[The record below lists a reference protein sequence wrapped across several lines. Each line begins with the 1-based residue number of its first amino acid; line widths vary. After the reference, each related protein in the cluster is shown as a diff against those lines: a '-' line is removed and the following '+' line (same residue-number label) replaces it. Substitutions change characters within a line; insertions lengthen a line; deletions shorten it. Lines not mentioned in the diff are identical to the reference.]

1 MKKILTLLVAICA
14 CSMANAQNISLEL
27 RDTPVRTA
35 LEMVFKQAGIKSYV
49 IDNNVDGIIGT
60 VNVTE
65 QSVESALKLI
75 MRTNSKLLTY
85 VLENDVYIVKSR
97 KIVIGPNPEPTNYSD
112 LIMQRTKTSIA
123 WEKIHLNHIDPF
135 DLQAVLGNILF
146 INQFSR
152 YTGGMNG
159 MGTGGFGGAGG
170 FGNGAMGGN
179 GGFGMGAGNGMGGGA
194 MGGFGGMMGSQGGFS
209 GNGGF
214 GGGRNF

>member
-1 MKKILTLLVAICA
+1 MKKLFALLVLLVS
-14 CSMANAQNISLEL
+14 CSVSFAQSNITMELKDAPVKTSLE
-27 RDTPVRTA
+27 
-35 LEMVFKQAGIKSYV
+35 MIFKQAGIKSYV
-49 IDNNVDGIIGT
+49 IEN
-60 VNVTE
+60 
-65 QSVESALKLI
+65 SVYGVISMNLSDQPFENALKLV
-75 MRTNSKLLTY
+75 MRANTVPLTY
-85 VLENDVYIVKSR
+85 TKENDVYIVKAR
-97 KIVIGPNPEPTNYSD
+97 RIVIEANPEPTNYSD
-112 LIMQRTKTSIA
+112 LIMERTKTSIA

-159 MGTGGFGGAGG
+159 SNMGGFGG
-170 FGNGAMGGN
+170 GANNSSFGGN
-179 GGFGMGAGNGMGGGA
+179 GGSGGQAGNGMGGGA

>member
-1 MKKILTLLVAICA
+1 MKKLFALLVLLVIC
-14 CSMANAQNISLEL
+14 SVSFAQSNITMELKDAPVKTSLE
-27 RDTPVRTA
+27 
-35 LEMVFKQAGIKSYV
+35 MIFKQAGIKSYV
-49 IDNNVDGIIGT
+49 IEN
-60 VNVTE
+60 
-65 QSVESALKLI
+65 SVYGVISMNLSDQPFENALKLI
-75 MRTNSKLLTY
+75 MRANTVPLTY
-85 VLENDVYIVKSR
+85 TKENDVYIVKAR
-97 KIVIGPNPEPTNYSD
+97 RIAIEANPEPTNYSD
-112 LIMQRTKTSIA
+112 LIVERTKISTA

-159 MGTGGFGGAGG
+159 SNMGSFGG
-170 FGNGAMGGN
+170 GNGNGSFGGN
-179 GGFGMGAGNGMGGGA
+179 GGLGMGNGNGMGGGA

>member
-1 MKKILTLLVAICA
+1 MKKLFALLVLLVS
-14 CSMANAQNISLEL
+14 CSVSFAQSNITMELKDAPVKTSLE
-27 RDTPVRTA
+27 
-35 LEMVFKQAGIKSYV
+35 MIFKQAGIKSYV
-49 IDNNVDGIIGT
+49 IEN
-60 VNVTE
+60 
-65 QSVESALKLI
+65 SVYGVISMNLSDQPFENTLKLI
-75 MRTNSKLLTY
+75 MRANTVPLTY
-85 VLENDVYIVKSR
+85 TKENDVYIVKAR
-97 KIVIGPNPEPTNYSD
+97 RIVIEANPEPTNYSD
-112 LIMQRTKTSIA
+112 LIMERTKTSIA

-159 MGTGGFGGAGG
+159 SNMGSFGG
-170 FGNGAMGGN
+170 GNGNGSFGGN
-179 GGFGMGAGNGMGGGA
+179 GGLGMGGGA